1 MKNLGIKELAEKIKG
16 LKKDIANLVME
27 KNMKKLKDL
36 KMISK
41 KRKETAQMLTLIRQK
56 EFLMKFEK
64 EKKAVVDDSAG
75 STESKKKGRT
85 ELSKNKK

>member
-1 MKNLGIKELAEKIKG
+1 MKNLGIKDLVEKIRG

-41 KRKETAQMLTLIRQK
+41 KRKETAQILTLLKNKQLLAQL
-56 EFLMKFEK
+56 E
-64 EKKAVVDDSAG
+64 EKKEV
-75 STESKKKGRT
+75 KK
-85 ELSKNKK
+85 